1 MSEKKRRISKCEC
14 CPFYAK
20 EQESKKWE
28 CSRINRAYYQTET
41 GTTIKYVHKEKY
53 GICVFN
59 YDTSNDKENEI
70 RNQIIERWLKANEQI
85 R

>member
-1 MSEKKRRISKCEC
+1 MAEKRKRRISKCEV

-41 GTTIKYVHKEKY
+41 GTTKKYVREEKH
-53 GICVFN
+53 GVCVFN
-59 YDTSNDKENEI
+59 YETSISENDEI
-70 RNQIIERWLKANEQI
+70 RNQIIERWLKANE
-85 R
+85 